1 MGPRFLFAT
10 GIENSI
16 PTLDG
21 GRTRVDE
28 LEKTGHYARW
38 RDDFDRVE
46 ELGIRYLRYGPPLHR
61 SWLGPDRYD
70 WDFADQTFAELYRRN
85 IAPIVDLCHFG
96 VPDWLGNFQNPEF
109 ADRFGDYARAFAA
122 RFPWVQLYTPVNE
135 MFICAQFSAMYGWW
149 NEQLHDDRAFV
160 TALKHLVRANVLAM
174 RAILAVRADAIFIQS
189 ESSEYFHAEN
199 PAAIGP
205 AEIMNARRFLSLDLN
220 YGRRVSS
227 QMYEYLLDNGMT
239 REEYHFF
246 LDNHLKHHCIMGN
259 DYYRTNEH
267 RVHADGSTRAA
278 GEVFGYHV
286 ITTQYHDRYRLPVMH
301 TETNLQEGP
310 LGTEAVDWL
319 WKEWANV
326 LRVRND
332 GVPVVGFTWYSL
344 VDQVDWDSALR
355 EQRGTVNPLGL
366 YDLDRNIRAVGRAYR
381 TLIADWRRVLPTHS
395 VCLQVPIVLPQE
407 YEFFLGNRL
416 RHHCILGNDYYWTN
430 EHRVSADGSTRA
442 SGEIFGYSEIT
453 RQYYDRYRL
462 PVMHTET
469 NIVEGP
475 KGDEAV
481 NWLWKEWANVLRVR
495 KAGVPT
501 VGFTWYSLTDQ
512 MDWDTALRQKND
524 HVHPVGLYDLNRQI
538 RPVGKCYKQII
549 REWKDV
555 LPVQSLCLAVPIV
568 YPSEYEERQALRQRS
583 EARELRAGEKEIE
596 REEA

>member
-21 GRTRVDE
+21 GRIRVDE

-220 YGRRVSS
+220 YGRRLSS

-395 VCLQVPIVLPQE
+395 VCLQVPIVLPQAYDHAWSRQQE
-407 YEFFLGNRL
+407 AAAAS
-416 RHHCILGNDYYWTN
+416 
-430 EHRVSADGSTRA
+430 EHRDRSSAQANSPA
-442 SGEIFGYSEIT
+442 
-453 RQYYDRYRL
+453 
-462 PVMHTET
+462 
-469 NIVEGP
+469 VE
-475 KGDEAV
+475 
-481 NWLWKEWANVLRVR
+481 
-495 KAGVPT
+495 
-501 VGFTWYSLTDQ
+501 S
-512 MDWDTALRQKND
+512 
-524 HVHPVGLYDLNRQI
+524 
-538 RPVGKCYKQII
+538 
-549 REWKDV
+549 
-555 LPVQSLCLAVPIV
+555 
-568 YPSEYEERQALRQRS
+568 
-583 EARELRAGEKEIE
+583 
-596 REEA
+596 